1 MENELK
7 FNAVKLSPSEKEAL
21 RKKIVRTM
29 QKHNDTKQSAE
40 ICECSVRHVQ
50 ATWKRYK
57 EKGIAGIKAI
67 KTGRP
72 SNTGML
78 NKERQAAIR
87 KLIIDKCPNQIKLK
101 GFLWDRQ
108 QVRALIKRQ
117 YNVTM
122 SLQAVGD
129 YLRKWGMTSQ
139 RPRKQ
144 NYKQQ
149 PKEVQ
154 KWLNET
160 YPQIEAKAEAENAEI
175 HWGDETGCQNECNY
189 IKGYAPT
196 GKTPTL
202 PVSTDKQKVNM
213 ISSVTNQGKLRFMF
227 FEGSFNAE
235 IFLTFIKRLVNES
248 DRKIYLI
255 VDNLRSHHA
264 IIVSKWVEKHKDKI
278 ELFFLPPY
286 CPEYNPDEYLNGNL
300 KRELEKKG
308 FVKSK
313 QEMESNAR
321 SVLMSFQRDKN
332 HVKRLFQSEK
342 VKYAAEN
349 V

>member
-7 FNAVKLSPSEKEAL
+7 FNAVKLSPSEKESL

-29 QKHNDTKQSAE
+29 QKYNSTKQAAE

-57 EKGIAGIKAI
+57 EEGVTGIKAI

-78 NKERQAAIR
+78 NKEQQAAIR
-87 KLIIDKCPNQIKLK
+87 KLIIDKCPNQLKLK
-101 GFLWDRQ
+101 GYLWDRQ
-108 QVRALIKRQ
+108 QVCALMERQ
-117 YNVTM
+117 YGVRM
-122 SLQAVGD
+122 SLQAVGG
-129 YLRKWGMTSQ
+129 YLRKWGMTPQ

-149 PKEVQ
+149 PEEVQ
-154 KWLNET
+154 KWLEET
-160 YPQIEAKAEAENAEI
+160 YPQIEAKAEAEYAEI

-189 IKGYAPT
+189 IKGYAPA
-196 GKTPTL
+196 GQTPTL

-235 IFLTFIKRLVNES
+235 VFLTFIKRLVGGS
-248 DRKIYLI
+248 KRKIYLI

-264 IIVSKWVEKHKDKI
+264 IIVSKWVNEHKDRI

-313 QEMESNAR
+313 KEMESNAR

-332 HVKRLFQSEK
+332 HVANLFKAEK
-342 VKYAAEN
+342 VKYAARN
-349 V
+349 A